1 MINADPL
8 KALMIDRNI
17 TPEFLAQASGLTIH
31 TLLCILRGKSITP
44 ANIDALC
51 RILNCQPCDIIEYS
65 SDNVKGHWVFVKE

>member
-31 TLLCILRGKSITP
+31 TLMSILRGKSITP
-44 ANIDALC
+44 SNIDALC
-51 RILNCQPCDIIEYS
+51 RVLNCQPCDIIEYS
-65 SDNVKGHWVFVKE
+65 PDNIKGHWVFVKE